1 MSGQDK
7 TIDNPARRAVE
18 CAGKKH
24 ISWRLEDANV
34 KHGFFQQRLPDAV
47 LGSILSVQ
55 ALGASPLRAYMVI
68 KGIVLRTECNFEA
81 VALIVV

>member
-7 TIDNPARRAVE
+7 TIDNPARCAVE

-34 KHGFFQQRLPDAV
+34 KHGFIQQRLPDAV
-47 LGSILSVQ
+47 
-55 ALGASPLRAYMVI
+55 
-68 KGIVLRTECNFEA
+68 
-81 VALIVV
+81 